1 MPLREA
7 FGLDLHTTKLVKDE
21 IDNNADLP
29 HKYFVSLAWSPAE
42 VCRMWSELQD
52 KMSAPK
58 KVIEAA
64 LDDWK
69 MNQAHKFV
77 VELARDTNSHIQ
89 AYSGLHEP
97 TKEHIHFHTI
107 LCSEKPLSTREIMN
121 SWKYCNNMSK
131 DVKIY
136 DPNYLGVLGNAV
148 TYVMHIHRPI
158 PNQGKVYCPKKLR
171 ACRKGKCKH
180 TGGNIL
186 QRTQ

>member
-89 AYSGLHEP
+89 AYS
-97 TKEHIHFHTI
+97 
-107 LCSEKPLSTREIMN
+107 
-121 SWKYCNNMSK
+121 
-131 DVKIY
+131 
-136 DPNYLGVLGNAV
+136 
-148 TYVMHIHRPI
+148 VMHIHRPI